1 MSDND
6 RKQELERKKAKLAA
20 IRWHGKKIS
29 HKKTLIRAE
38 RVARLKEKE
47 SRDSTEQQTQPA
59 SFSID
64 KNLESLGIA
73 PVTTIIGSIF
83 IFSIMMMIR

>member
-20 IRWHGKKIS
+20 IRFCAKKIS
-29 HKKTLIRAE
+29 PSKFLIRAE

-47 SRDSTEQQTQPA
+47 SRDLTEQQTHPA

-73 PVTTIIGSIF
+73 PVTTVIVSIL
-83 IFSIMMMIR
+83 IFFMMMIR

>member
-20 IRWHGKKIS
+20 IRCHAKKIS

-38 RVARLKEKE
+38 REARLKEKE
-47 SRDSTEQQTQPA
+47 SRDSTEQQNQPA

-83 IFSIMMMIR
+83 IFSIMMIR

>member
-20 IRWHGKKIS
+20 IRWHAKKIS
-29 HKKTLIRAE
+29 RNKILIRAE

-59 SFSID
+59 SLSID
-64 KNLESLGIA
+64 RNLESLGIA
-73 PVTTIIGSIF
+73 PVTTIIGSILM
-83 IFSIMMMIR
+83 FSIMMIR

>member
-20 IRWHGKKIS
+20 IRFCAKKIS
-29 HKKTLIRAE
+29 PSKVLIRAE

-64 KNLESLGIA
+64 RNLESLGIA
-73 PVTTIIGSIF
+73 PVTTIIGSFLIV
-83 IFSIMMMIR
+83 SMMMIR

>member
-20 IRWHGKKIS
+20 IRCRA
-29 HKKTLIRAE
+29 KKTSPSKMLIRAE

-64 KNLESLGIA
+64 RNLESLGIA
-73 PVTTIIGSIF
+73 PVTTVIVSILM
-83 IFSIMMMIR
+83 FSIMMIR